1 MNEQC
6 VRQGKP
12 MVDAAMYELS
22 GQLTTIQ
29 PGRTAC
35 LACRVPERPPDW
47 KREFPVFGAVAGAV
61 GCLAA
66 TEAIKLITGI
76 GEPLADRLLTFDLR
90 DVRFRTVRLA
100 RRAGCA
106 VCGGK

>member
-1 MNEQC
+1 
-6 VRQGKP
+6 
-12 MVDAAMYELS
+12 
-22 GQLTTIQ
+22 
-29 PGRTAC
+29 

-66 TEAIKLITGI
+66 VEVIKLITGM

-90 DVRFRTVRLA
+90 DVRFRTVKFV
-100 RRAGCA
+100 RRPDCP
-106 VCGGK
+106 VCGGD